1 MGKATELISKIR
13 ESFNEITFHKFTDAE
28 LDAEIKSILGSLTE
42 EEIDSEV
49 LEEIEGIVSE
59 AVSTFPKAKQI
70 KSMQIILKKVIK
82 AIEPLRKKSQEYS
95 DLIAKNTRG
104 KGPGAKNDK
113 ESPNARKVRLRK
125 MKGWREAKAKL
136 QAEIDKQGALATRAR
151 AQLDKLNAERKE
163 YNKKRK
169 QDAKKK

>member
-13 ESFNEITFHKFTDAE
+13 EGFNEITFHKFTDAE

-42 EEIDSEV
+42 EEIESEV
-49 LEEIEGIVSE
+49 LEDIDGVVSE
-59 AVSTFPKAKQI
+59 AVSTFPKAKMVKSMQALIKKMTNQI
-70 KSMQIILKKVIK
+70 KSQREDAMY
-82 AIEPLRKKSQEYS
+82 KSNR
-95 DLIAKNTRG
+95 IAKYTRG
-104 KGPGAKNDK
+104 KGPNANNKPENPAEKKTRLKNLKD
-113 ESPNARKVRLRK
+113 
-125 MKGWREAKAKL
+125 AKAQHKDATAKL
-136 QAEIDKQGALATRAR
+136 DKLYNVRNRAQ